1 MMVAEPGA
9 EPDLGHSFD
18 DASTRRVPTPAEA
31 KGSGS
36 QDTETQQR
44 IAARV
49 RERLFSGGWEP
60 QRIGRYLVL
69 EPIGRGGMGNVY
81 AAYDDLLDRK
91 IAVKV
96 LRDEEFPGEDDRYRF
111 LREAQALARLSHPN
125 VVAVHEVG
133 HSDDEL
139 FIAMEFVRGQSLAQW
154 LKTSPPWLHVLEAFV
169 QAGRGLAAAHQAE
182 LVHRDIKPSN
192 IVRGDDGA
200 IKVLDFGLAYVT
212 PTAEVDRAD
221 LSGPGSLTLPGTVM
235 GTPAYMSPE
244 QHGGGLADARADQYG
259 YCVALW
265 EGLTG
270 ARPFDAREYTALV
283 SSKLEGP
290 PPWPTAGPA
299 VPRRIVDALRR
310 GLAPDPGDR
319 WPSMER
325 LLDALAWD
333 PRRRRTVWLQGL
345 MGATVLGLGG
355 TTLYL
360 GSRESAPPPCTGARE
375 QLAGVWDEAR
385 QTEVLAAVLA
395 VDQAYA
401 PAVWERTAREL
412 DTYAEQWASMHQQAC
427 EATTVRGERSPR
439 MLDLRMRCL
448 DRASVDLQTTVD
460 TLAAVDEA
468 VVQRAHELV
477 AGLRP
482 LSRCADT
489 AALEA
494 EVEPPL
500 PHEAEAVEAIRLELS
515 RSESLERV
523 GRYDAARAAVEE
535 AAAALE
541 GLDYAPI
548 RTEVRLR
555 EGLVLEHLGEYEASE
570 AALDAALA
578 LAARWRQHEAM
589 ATAASGLLY
598 VVGYQRRQAEGLRYW
613 SIAEGLSHGRPQLE
627 ALARNNRALVLGTRG
642 EHERA
647 EAEHRR
653 VLALYTEIHG
663 SEHPRVAAARN
674 NLAIAL
680 AQQGELAEAEAEFR
694 AAFELRKQTLGPAHP
709 HTLLSHGNVAN
720 VLAEQGD
727 LPGAESEI
735 RAVLLMRQQVLGLDH
750 ISVAHTRNNLG
761 GILAGQG
768 KYEQAEAEI
777 RAAIGPIEQLHGPLH
792 PDVAMTRFQLGAV
805 LKDQGRLDEAEV
817 ELRTAIT
824 RWSERL
830 GAGHPDV
837 ARGRGNLSGVLL
849 AQGRLDQAEV
859 EARAALEI
867 RVEALGPEHP
877 AVATSRHALADVLRA
892 RGEFA
897 RAEAEFRVALEVG
910 EQARGADHPD
920 TQSTRLELV
929 AVLLELERED
939 EALPLAERAWTH
951 GQRDQASPA
960 SRGEAA
966 FVLARVLAAVGGS
979 ARAPARALARAPARA
994 RELAEDARRSF
1005 IAAGAEFDGR
1015 AAAVGRWLDVH
1026 PSG

>member
-1 MMVAEPGA
+1 MAAEPGA
-9 EPDLGHSFD
+9 EPDPDLGSD
-18 DASTRRVPTPAEA
+18 DASTRRLPNRARPSAP
-31 KGSGS
+31 GS
-36 QDTETQQR
+36 QSTDTQR

-49 RERLFSGGWEP
+49 HERLFSGEWKP

-96 LRDEEFPGEDDRYRF
+96 LRGDEFPEEDDRYRF
-111 LREAQALARLSHPN
+111 LREARALARLSDPN

-133 HSDDEL
+133 ESDREL
-139 FIAMEFVRGQSLAQW
+139 FIAMEFVRGQSLATW
-154 LKTSPPWLHVLEAFV
+154 LKTSPPPPWLRVLEAFV

-182 LVHRDIKPSN
+182 LVHRDFKPSN
-192 IVRGDDGA
+192 VMRGDDGT
-200 IKVLDFGLAYVT
+200 IKVLDFGLAYVAT
-212 PTAEVDRAD
+212 TADVEPVD
-221 LSGPGSLTLPGTVM
+221 LCGPGSLTLPGTVM
-235 GTPAYMSPE
+235 GTPVYMSPE
-244 QHGGGLADARADQYG
+244 QHRGETADARADQYG

-270 ARPFDAREYTALV
+270 ARPFDAREYTQLV
-283 SSKLEGP
+283 SAKLQGP
-290 PPWPTAGPA
+290 PPWPTSGPA

-310 GLAPDPGDR
+310 GLSPDPRDR

-333 PRRRRTVWLQGL
+333 PRRRRVVWLQGL

-360 GSRESAPPPCTGARE
+360 GSRESAPPPCTGARD

-385 QTEVLAAVLA
+385 QAEVRAAVLG
-395 VDQAYA
+395 VDEPYA
-401 PAVWERTAREL
+401 PAVWERTGREL
-412 DTYAEQWASMHQQAC
+412 DAYAEQWANMHRQAC
-427 EATTVRGERSPR
+427 EATAVRGEQSPR

-448 DRASVDLQTTVD
+448 GRASVDLQTTVD
-460 TLAAVDEA
+460 TLATADGA

-500 PHEAEAVEAIRLELS
+500 PGEAEAVEAVRLELS

-523 GRYDAARAAVEE
+523 GRYDAART
-535 AAAALE
+535 AAAAAAAVE
-541 GLDYAPI
+541 GLDYEPI

-570 AALDAALA
+570 AALDAALL
-578 LAARWRQHEAM
+578 LAAKWRQYEAM

-598 VVGYQRRQAEGLRYW
+598 VVGYQRRRAEGLRYW

-627 ALARNNRALVLGTRG
+627 ALARNNRALVLGTQG

-653 VLALYTEIHG
+653 VLALYAEIYG
-663 SEHPRVAAARN
+663 PEHPRVAAGRN

-680 AQQGELAEAEAEFR
+680 AQQGDLPAAEAEFR
-694 AAFELRKQTLGPAHP
+694 AAFDLRTQALGPAHP
-709 HTLLSHGNVAN
+709 HTLQSRGNVAN
-720 VLAEQGD
+720 TLAQQGD
-727 LPGAESEI
+727 LPGAETEM
-735 RAVLLMRQQVLGLDH
+735 RAVLMMREQVLGPDH
-750 ISVAHTRNNLG
+750 VSVAHARNNLA

-768 KYEQAEAEI
+768 KYEEAEAEI
-777 RAAIGPIEQLHGPLH
+777 RAAIGPIEQLHGPQH

-805 LKDQGRLDEAEV
+805 LKDQGRFDEAEA
-817 ELRTAIT
+817 ELRSAIA

-830 GAGHPDV
+830 GAEHPDV
-837 ARGRGNLSGVLL
+837 ALGRSNLTGVLL
-849 AQGRLDQAEV
+849 AQGRLDEAEV

-867 RVEALGPEHP
+867 RVEAFGPTHA

-892 RGEFA
+892 RGELA
-897 RAEAEFRVALEVG
+897 RAEAELRVALETG
-910 EQARGADHPD
+910 EQARGPDHPD
-920 TQSTRLELV
+920 TVGTRLDLA
-929 AVLLELERED
+929 AVLLELDRPD
-939 EALPLAERAWTH
+939 EARPLAERAWVH
-951 GQRDQASPA
+951 GQRDDTSPA
-960 SRGEAA
+960 WRGEAA
-966 FVLARVLAAVGGS
+966 FVLARVLAGLNVPS
-979 ARAPARALARAPARA
+979 RDPARA

-1005 IAAGAEFDGR
+1005 AAAGAEYEEQ
-1015 AAAVGRWLDVH
+1015 AAAVGRWLDAH
-1026 PSG
+1026 PPG